1 MKFMPTPS
9 APSSTWSRLPNSP
22 TAATPFPHTTCVS
35 IHCQLLTIGGKD
47 SERKPA
53 TTIHMYNPTT
63 DSWEVISHTITP
75 RYDCIAAV
83 LPNNQLMI
91 VGGFNIV
98 GDETSESVELATIHE

>member
-1 MKFMPTPS
+1 M
-9 APSSTWSRLPNSP
+9 
-22 TAATPFPHTTCVS
+22 
-35 IHCQLLTIGGKD
+35 
-47 SERKPA
+47 
-53 TTIHMYNPTT
+53 
-63 DSWEVISHTITP
+63 ITP